1 MTRNDLF
8 YKVLFAIEI
17 ALLPIVIFAEMFIAD
32 WTMGLFIAAILACKI
47 WREIF
52 KDRENRAQ
60 HLIGCI
66 ASILV
71 FTTLIVYF
79 MILDVIGIVIG
90 VISIVAI
97 LLMQVLDI
105 VTFNKHI
112 NDTIRAVDSCHMIFE
127 CLTLVSLIFAIYYSL
142 TTNIGLFA
150 IILTALVSVG
160 YKLFY
165 IFKYTNVIGK
175 IKSIFKKK

>member
-52 KDRENRAQ
+52 KDRASRSQ

-79 MILDVIGIVIG
+79 IILDVIGIVIG
-90 VISIVAI
+90 ALAIAAIV
-97 LLMQVLDI
+97 LMQVLDI
-105 VTFNKHI
+105 LTFNKHI
-112 NDTIRAVDSCHMIFE
+112 NDTVRAVDSCYMIFE
-127 CLTLVSLIFAIYYSL
+127 CLTLASLIFAIFYSM

-150 IILTALVSVG
+150 ILLTSVVSVG
-160 YKLFY
+160 YKLYY
-165 IFKYTNVIGK
+165 IFKYTDVVGK